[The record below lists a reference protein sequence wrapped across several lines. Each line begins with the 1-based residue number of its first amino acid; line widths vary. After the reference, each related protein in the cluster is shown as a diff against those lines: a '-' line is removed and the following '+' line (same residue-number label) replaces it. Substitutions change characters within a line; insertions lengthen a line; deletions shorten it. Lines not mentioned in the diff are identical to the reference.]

1 MININGGYVGAR
13 EKPTPGDMKKLAK
26 LKNAYQFEIFRSK
39 DIGAAWAKHADAVH
53 AANFQR
59 LWVHHFG
66 RPHDDFAWLK
76 SFSFFSTVYLAS
88 DVLPQPGVLR
98 EFKQLREFGAGL
110 QMKGPIKDA
119 KDLSDCLRSLKKLGL
134 CGRWKNCAALSGLK
148 KLNTLSFSYFDCDQ
162 REFFAG
168 MDVQKVVVHHF
179 AHFPMQAISTLPK
192 LKHLEFQ
199 TLPKG
204 FAFPDL
210 RAHPNLQKVVVQ
222 PSLPRSFDP
231 KKHFSRR
238 VKLEIAFD
246 RVKF

>member
-1 MININGGYVGAR
+1 MININGGYVQAR
-13 EKPTPGDMKKLAK
+13 ENPTTSDLRKLAK
-26 LKNAYQFEIFRSK
+26 LKKGYQFELFRSK
-39 DIGAAWAKHADAVH
+39 DTGHAWAKHAEAVR

-59 LWVHHFG
+59 LWVHHLG
-66 RPHDDFAWLK
+66 GPHDDFAWLK
-76 SFSFFSTVYLAS
+76 SFSFFSIVYLAS
-88 DVLPQPGVLR
+88 DVLPQPAVLR
-98 EFKQLREFGAGL
+98 EFNQVHEFGAGL
-110 QMKGPIKDA
+110 QKKGPIKDA
-119 KDLSDCLRSLKKLGL
+119 EDLSDCLRSLRKLGL
-134 CGRWKNCAALSGLK
+134 CGRWKNCAALAGLK

-162 REFFAG
+162 PDFLAG
-168 MDVQKVVVHHF
+168 MDVQEVVVHHF
-179 AHFPMQAISTLPK
+179 AHFPMQVISTLPK

-204 FAFPDL
+204 FTFPDL

-231 KKHFSRR
+231 KKHFSRK